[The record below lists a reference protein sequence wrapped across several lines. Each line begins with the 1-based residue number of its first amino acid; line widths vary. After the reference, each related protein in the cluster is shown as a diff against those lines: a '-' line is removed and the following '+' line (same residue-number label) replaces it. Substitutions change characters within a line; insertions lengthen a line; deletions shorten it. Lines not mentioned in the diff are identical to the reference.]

1 MRAEYFKILG
11 IRITATNIYECK
23 TLINNAIN
31 GKINQYIV
39 IRDVHG
45 IVQSHKS
52 QAVKVAHDHAAY
64 VLPDGMPLVW
74 IGKIK
79 GSKSIDRCYGPDLM
93 LAIMGESVE
102 KGYKHFFYGGNSGV
116 ANRLKS
122 EMENRYPGVKIVGTY
137 SPPFR
142 PLNKSEEL
150 ELENLI
156 DELKPDILWVGLST
170 PKQELF
176 MYENLNK
183 LNAKLMIGV
192 GAAFDFHTGIIKQ
205 APALVQRLGFEWA
218 YRIFQEP
225 RRLWKRYLISIPT
238 FIFYYILE
246 LLKLKNFNR

>member
-11 IRITATNIYECK
+11 IRITATNIHECK

-52 QAVKVAHDHAAY
+52 QAVKAAHDHAAY

-79 GSKSIDRCYGPDLM
+79 GNKSIDRCYGPDLM
-93 LAIMGESVE
+93 LAIMDESVE

-156 DELKPDILWVGLST
+156 DELKPDILWIGLST

-238 FIFYYILE
+238 FIVYYILE